1 MSDALLEPGLR
12 VQTGPPWDIP
22 SRSRRGG
29 LPMVDMRQ
37 ERRAVFYLLLH
48 DGVGE
53 DFPANLLVGLDDK
66 IANALEL

>member
-1 MSDALLEPGLR
+1 
-12 VQTGPPWDIP
+12 
-22 SRSRRGG
+22 
-29 LPMVDMRQ
+29 MVDMRQ